1 MDKRE
6 PSFKAKAI
14 RIQILILVVFSF
26 FISSAVWYI
35 TALTRKKSLT

>member
-14 RIQILILVVFSF
+14 RIQILILVVFF
-26 FISSAVWYI
+26 VLYIISCN
-35 TALTRKKSLT
+35 